1 MTESARFPPQQS
13 QQITVDLPSWWIPN
27 KMFHVSLTGLAPHEN
42 AAAAVTVVG
51 ERKSS
56 SRGPESG
63 LQAGVDASGNVIH
76 PPLS

>member
-1 MTESARFPPQQS
+1 
-13 QQITVDLPSWWIPN
+13 
-27 KMFHVSLTGLAPHEN
+27 MFHVSLTGLAPHEN

-63 LQAGVDASGNVIH
+63 LHAGVDASGDSSSSRLTTEVELNPKFDYEASFYIVAH
-76 PPLS
+76 ED

>member
-1 MTESARFPPQQS
+1 
-13 QQITVDLPSWWIPN
+13 
-27 KMFHVSLTGLAPHEN
+27 MFHVSLTELAPHESP
-42 AAAAVTVVG
+42 AAAVTVVG

-63 LQAGVDASGNVIH
+63 LHAGVDASGNVIH